1 MALQLKTKLK
11 FLFNEPT
18 FTSGTP
24 MRQTFNSVIVTSL
37 LLSALCLQGC
47 GKKGPLYLPDEKTNT
62 QAQNHTDNTDYK
74 LRLI

>member
-1 MALQLKTKLK
+1 
-11 FLFNEPT
+11 
-18 FTSGTP
+18 